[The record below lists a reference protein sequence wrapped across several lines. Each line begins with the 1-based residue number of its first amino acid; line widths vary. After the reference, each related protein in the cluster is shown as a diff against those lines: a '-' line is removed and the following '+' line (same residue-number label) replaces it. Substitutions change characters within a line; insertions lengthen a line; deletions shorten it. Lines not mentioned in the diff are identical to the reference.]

1 MYQLTLFDK
10 NTFIFQNKTV
20 TSTKITEPIILKLN
34 EDIEEVTEEDNLE
47 DAKTVTDIAEL
58 TRQLM
63 ETQRQAAEYFKQY
76 KKKEREVEIY
86 KQQIKNL
93 TAQKNI

>member
-1 MYQLTLFDK
+1 MTC
-10 NTFIFQNKTV
+10 
-20 TSTKITEPIILKLN
+20 TKIAEPIILKLN
-34 EDIEEVTEEDNLE
+34 DDIEEVTEEDSLQHS
-47 DAKTVTDIAEL
+47 KTVTDIAEL
-58 TRQLM
+58 TRQLI
-63 ETQRQAAEYFKQY
+63 ETQKQAAEYFKQY